1 MCMLNERLQ
10 ILIRPEQRRRLEDEA
25 RRRGTS
31 VAALVREAVDARY
44 GPVTQA
50 DRLKAVAEIG
60 AMEGRFL
67 SPRELNLL
75 VEKEREEKEFG
86 EYRTRRLVLEAFDK
100 LAESPRFQDE
110 MPKRMSAF
118 QVTAKPAAIGS

>member
-1 MCMLNERLQ
+1 MLNERLQ

-75 VEKEREEKEFG
+75 VEKEREEEFG
-86 EYRTRRLVLEAFDK
+86 TIANRH
-100 LAESPRFQDE
+100 
-110 MPKRMSAF
+110 
-118 QVTAKPAAIGS
+118 

>member
-1 MCMLNERLQ
+1 VRMLNERLQ
-10 ILIRPEQRRRLEDEA
+10 ILIRPEQRKRLEEEA
-25 RRRGTS
+25 RRQGTS

-50 DRLKAVAEIG
+50 DRLKAVAEIR

-75 VEKEREEKEFG
+75 VEEEREKEFG
-86 EYRTRRLVLEAFDK
+86 TFAD
-100 LAESPRFQDE
+100 
-110 MPKRMSAF
+110 
-118 QVTAKPAAIGS
+118 GH